1 MNEKIKK
8 VNKIIQN
15 YKSIC
20 GILYTSKEIN
30 QETKE
35 RGKTM
40 KKKIVYVA
48 YDGEQFPTECACAEY
63 ELSMNVHRFAK
74 DFSLYGKDRKPI
86 PNDVSWD
93 SEDIYFIRIIN
104 PSEELNMY
112 LEKRL
117 TEYGIESPCTD
128 YDLEFKDDLYF
139 FDDINDCWRSWS
151 DEMEKLE
158 LMGEHFQ
165 MFTEN

>member
-15 YKSIC
+15 YKSTY
-20 GILYTSKEIN
+20 GIIYTSKEIN

-35 RGKTM
+35 RGKIM
-40 KKKIVYVA
+40 KKKIVYIA
-48 YDGEQFPTECACAEY
+48 YDGEQFPTENACAEY
-63 ELSMNVHRFAK
+63 ECSINVHRFAK
-74 DFSLYGKDRKPI
+74 DFSLYDEYKKPI
-86 PNDVSWD
+86 PHDVSRD

-104 PSEELNMY
+104 PSEELKMY

-117 TEYGIESPCTD
+117 TEYGIECPWTD

-139 FDDINDCWRSWS
+139 FDEIDGCWRSWS